1 MTYREMAMDAGC
13 TTEEEIAQMSQML
26 EWEEQMAFEEWCRQ
40 QWLEEQEWLTM
51 SEEELRNELNSE
63 LQMHGV
69 D

>member
-13 TTEEEIAQMSQML
+13 TSEEEIANMSMML
-26 EWEEQMAFEEWCRQ
+26 EAQERQAWEDYWA
-40 QWLEEQEWLTM
+40 EQEWLAIA
-51 SEEELRNELNSE
+51 EEELQNELNSE